1 MGVKDHREAAK
12 GLGPL
17 KGAVITVSDTRSAVE
32 DESGRL
38 IRELLEKEG
47 HRVVAQKIV
56 KNDIQ
61 LIRETVQDLL
71 LQAID
76 FVITTGGTGIGKRDL
91 TIEAVSPLLEKALP
105 GFGELFRALSYAEVG
120 SAAFLSRALL
130 GTAAGKVVVS
140 LPGSPQA
147 VRLAL
152 DRLLLPELRH
162 LVWGARG

>member
-1 MGVKDHREAAK
+1 MGVKDHREAAE

-17 KGAVITVSDTRSAVE
+17 KGAVITVSDTRSVVE

-38 IRELLEKEG
+38 IRQLLEKEG

-56 KNDIQ
+56 ENDIQ

-91 TIEAVSPLLEKALP
+91 TIEALSPLLEKALP

-130 GTAAGKVVVS
+130 GTAAGKVVVC
-140 LPGSPQA
+140 LPGSPEA